1 MAYRFGIDLGGT
13 KTEIAVLDEEGEFIA
28 RFRTPTPSADYD
40 SMISTIVRLVDEATG
55 AVGSPRSIGV
65 GHPGA
70 ISPVTG
76 LIKNSN
82 TTVLNGRPLAQ
93 DLATALRRPV
103 ALANDADCLALS
115 EAQDGSGS
123 GYEIV
128 FGVII
133 GTGVGGGI
141 VVRQSLVR
149 GPNAITGEWGH
160 NPLPA
165 PDETERPGPD
175 CYCGRSG
182 CIETFLSGRGLA
194 RTYRDVAHEE
204 VPATTVAQRAAA
216 GETNA
221 VQTVELYCLR
231 LAKALAAVIN
241 LLDPHVIVLGGG
253 VSNIESVYE
262 LVPQMWGDHV
272 LSDTVETKLI
282 AALHGD
288 SSGVRGAA
296 WLTEVSAQP

>member
-1 MAYRFGIDLGGT
+1 MAFRFGIDLGGT
-13 KTEIAVLDEEGEFIA
+13 KTEIAVLDDDGVVTA
-28 RFRTPTPSADYD
+28 RFRTPTPSSDYH
-40 SMISTIVRLVDEATG
+40 SIISTVVHLVDEAAG
-55 AVGSPRSIGV
+55 RVGPPRSIGV

-82 TTVLNGRPLAQ
+82 TTVLNGRPLAL
-93 DLATALRRPV
+93 DLAAALRQPV

-115 EAQDGSGS
+115 EAQDGAGS
-123 GYEIV
+123 GYDIV
-128 FGVII
+128 FGVIL

-141 VVRQSLVR
+141 VVRRTLVR

-165 PDETERPGPD
+165 QDEHERPGPA
-175 CYCGRSG
+175 CYCGRNG

-194 RTYRDVAHEE
+194 RTYRDLANEE

-216 GETNA
+216 GEMKA
-221 VQTVELYCLR
+221 VQTVEMYCRR

-262 LVPQMWGDHV
+262 LVPELWGDHV
-272 LSDTVETKLI
+272 LSDTVETKLV
-282 AALHGD
+282 AAAHGD

-296 WLTEVSAQP
+296 WLTEVTAQP